1 MRLLLIAVAITAVLS
16 GLAPAG
22 YALSP
27 EYQLDAELS
36 STDSTIAYAITQ
48 NEGFTPPFEHVELR
62 LSSGSSLPSL
72 DVDPLEEKVSI
83 ALPAT
88 PLLVD
93 PMGTLDLQ
101 VPMVRT
107 AKIDRHV
114 QFFSY
119 QIRDRFEQW
128 LSRLE
133 RYRPSV
139 QSIFSEF
146 KLPLDLIFLSLVE
159 SGFNTNAVSRA
170 KAVGPWQ
177 FMKPTAKFYGLRV
190 DSWVDERR
198 DPVKSTVAAA
208 QYLRDLYHLF
218 GSWPLAMAAYNA
230 GEGKVGRSM
239 ARLKDKDSDFWALV
253 DTKLL
258 RAETREYVPRFVA
271 AAQIAKDPARFGFN
285 IAPQPPVEYEEVIIT
300 RPVHLKAAARAA
312 GVSLEEMKNLN
323 PELRR
328 EMTPPDPL
336 YVLKV
341 PVGKKSTMMANLPV
355 YRTLYP
361 AVYLEPKRKLFAGA
375 GKDKLG
381 LSRLAARAQHHKSPD
396 WLLKGKSGRGKS
408 PVVAQAPQ

>member
-1 MRLLLIAVAITAVLS
+1 MPLYLFVSVLAFGFA
-16 GLAPAG
+16 GLAVSPASAG
-22 YALSP
+22 
-27 EYQLDAELS
+27 EYQLDAAVLS
-36 STDSTIAYAITQ
+36 SYSTESFKNVLDESLLT
-48 NEGFTPPFEHVELR
+48 TLEHVELGA
-62 LSSGSSLPSL
+62 SSASSLPFL
-72 DVDPLEEKVSI
+72 DFDSPEE
-83 ALPAT
+83 ALIPVPVAPA
-88 PLLVD
+88 PED
-93 PMGTLDLQ
+93 AIGNIDFKIP
-101 VPMVRT
+101 PVRT
-107 AKIDRHV
+107 AKVNRHV

-119 QIRDRFEQW
+119 EIRDRFEQW
-128 LSRLE
+128 LTRLE

-190 DSWVDERR
+190 DKWVDERR
-198 DPVKSTVAAA
+198 DPVKSTMAAA

-239 ARLKDKDSDFWALV
+239 ARLKVKDGDFWALL

-271 AAQIAKDPARFGFN
+271 AAQIAKDPSRFGFN
-285 IAPQPPVEYEEVIIT
+285 IVPQTPVVYDEMAVT
-300 RPVHLKAAARAA
+300 RPIHLKAAAKAA

-336 YVLKV
+336 YILKI
-341 PVGKKSTMMANLPV
+341 PLGTKALMIANLPT
-355 YRTLYP
+355 YQAMYP
-361 AVYLEPKRKLFAGA
+361 AIFHEPKRALFQARS
-375 GKDKLG
+375 KHKLG
-381 LSRLAARAQHHKSPD
+381 LPPLTTRARQHKSGD
-396 WLLKGKSGRGKS
+396 WLLKSKPAHGKSQVLANASR
-408 PVVAQAPQ
+408 

>member
-1 MRLLLIAVAITAVLS
+1 MRLIVLALASAAVLFGPS
-16 GLAPAG
+16 SVG

-27 EYQLDAELS
+27 DYRLEAVLS
-36 STDSTIAYAITQ
+36 SGAASNFFAIVQ
-48 NEGFTPPFEHVELR
+48 DEGLLPAFEHVELG

-72 DVDPLEEKVSI
+72 DFDPLKEKVSI
-83 ALPAT
+83 ALPAA

-93 PMGTLDLQ
+93 TMGNLDLK

-139 QSIFSEF
+139 QSIFTEF
-146 KLPLDLIFLSLVE
+146 NLPLDLIFLSLVE

-177 FMKPTAKFYGLRV
+177 FMKPTAKFYDLRV

-208 QYLRDLYHLF
+208 RYLRDLYHLF

-271 AAQIAKDPARFGFN
+271 AAQIAKDPARFGFY
-285 IAPQPPVEYEEVIIT
+285 IPAQPPVEYEEVVIT
-300 RPVHLKAAARAA
+300 RPVHLKAAAKAA
-312 GVSLEEMKNLN
+312 GVSFEDMKNLN

-328 EMTPPDPL
+328 GMTPPDPL
-336 YVLKV
+336 YILKV
-341 PVGKKSTMMANLPV
+341 PVGKKATMMANLPL

-361 AVYLEPKRKLFAGA
+361 AVYLEPKRKLFVT

-381 LSRLAARAQHHKSPD
+381 LSRLAARARQHKSPD
-396 WLLKGKSGRGKS
+396 WLLKGKSGGAKT
-408 PVVAQAPQ
+408 PVVAQAPR

>member
-1 MRLLLIAVAITAVLS
+1 MRLLLIAVAIATVLS
-16 GLAPAG
+16 GLSPMG
-22 YALSP
+22 YALSSD
-27 EYQLDAELS
+27 YKLDAVLS
-36 STDSTIAYAITQ
+36 STDPTNAYAMTQ

-72 DVDPLEEKVSI
+72 DVDPLKEKVSI

-93 PMGTLDLQ
+93 QMGNLDLQ

-146 KLPLDLIFLSLVE
+146 KLPMDLIFLSLVE

-198 DPVKSTVAAA
+198 DPVKSTMAAA

-285 IAPQPPVEYEEVIIT
+285 IPPQPPMEYEELVIT
-300 RPVHLKAAARAA
+300 RPVHLKAAAQAA

-341 PVGKKSTMMANLPV
+341 PVGKKSTMIANLPV

-361 AVYLEPKRKLFAGA
+361 AVYLEPKRKLFAM

-381 LSRLAARAQHHKSPD
+381 LSHLTARARHHKSPD
-396 WLLKGKSGRGKS
+396 WLLKGKSGQGKS

>member
-1 MRLLLIAVAITAVLS
+1 MRLLLSAVAIAAVLA
-16 GLAPAG
+16 GLAPEG

-27 EYQLDAELS
+27 EYQLDADLS
-36 STDSTIAYAITQ
+36 STESTIAYDITQ
-48 NEGFTPPFEHVELR
+48 NEGFTPPFEHVELG
-62 LSSGSSLPSL
+62 LSSASLPSL
-72 DVDPLEEKVSI
+72 DFDPLNEKVSI

-93 PMGTLDLQ
+93 AMGNLDLQ

-114 QFFSY
+114 HFFSY

-285 IAPQPPVEYEEVIIT
+285 IAPQPPVEFEEVIIT

-375 GKDKLG
+375 GKEKLG
-381 LSRLAARAQHHKSPD
+381 LSHLAARARQHKSPD
-396 WLLKGKSGRGKS
+396 WLKGKSGRSKS
-408 PVVAQAPQ
+408 PVLAQAK

>member
-1 MRLLLIAVAITAVLS
+1 MRLFLIAVFIALVLS
-16 GLAPAG
+16 GLSPAG

-27 EYQLDAELS
+27 EYKLDAALS
-36 STDSTIAYAITQ
+36 SADSRNAYAITQ
-48 NEGFTPPFEHVELR
+48 SEWFTPRFEHAELR
-62 LSSGSSLPSL
+62 LSSDSSVPFL
-72 DVDPLEEKVSI
+72 DVDPLNEKVSI

-93 PMGTLDLQ
+93 KIGNLDLQ

-139 QSIFSEF
+139 QSVFSEF
-146 KLPLDLIFLSLVE
+146 KLPVDLIFLSLVE

-190 DSWVDERR
+190 DEWVDERR
-198 DPVKSTVAAA
+198 DPAKSTLAAA

-239 ARLKDKDSDFWALV
+239 ARLKDKDSDFWALT

-258 RAETREYVPRFVA
+258 KAETREYVPRFA
-271 AAQIAKDPARFGFN
+271 AAVQIAKDPARFGFN
-285 IAPQPPVEYEEVIIT
+285 IAPQPPVEFEEMVIT
-300 RPVHLKAAARAA
+300 RPVHLKAAAQAA
-312 GVSLEEMKNLN
+312 GVSLQEMKNLN
-323 PELRR
+323 PELKR
-328 EMTPPDPL
+328 EMTPPDPM
-336 YVLKV
+336 YVLKI
-341 PVGKKSTMMANLPV
+341 PVGKKDTMIANLPV

-361 AVYLEPKRKLFAGA
+361 AVYLEPKRKLFVGL
-375 GKDKLG
+375 GKEKLG
-381 LSRLAARAQHHKSPD
+381 LSHLAARARHHKSRQ
-396 WLLKGKSGRGKS
+396 WLLKDKSARGKS
-408 PVVAQAPQ
+408 PVVAQVPQ